1 MVAPPPGLDFGELY
15 QPHALQRLVHNSPAK
30 VKIMEVGRRG
40 GKSREAFFEMVDCY
54 IEALGLDDRD
64 RVPVPH
70 TVIPPFHAWIVAPSY
85 PQARQVWNE
94 LISFLPPQ
102 FIAPGGIKQDERLI
116 FLRGSP
122 SRTWGQIEVKSAHDP
137 ETLQTAGLDFLW
149 ITEAQD
155 VKDLAYFK
163 LLPTLRSP
171 DRISRAVFEGIP
183 STHSDHWFRKSF
195 VAAQSRDGWEAFHWT
210 AFDNPL
216 LTDFDR
222 AEIEADREML
232 PEAVWN
238 RMYMADFSEETGY
251 FKNITACI
259 EGDLLPGPIPGN
271 EYVAGIDLGRKVDA
285 TVFTVLDAKDRRVV
299 HHSSW
304 EDGANWVMQREA
316 ITAQANMWGLSRIVI
331 DATGIGDVFMQ
342 ELQESGLSV
351 EPFIISSASRE
362 ALLQSLAVAMERET
376 VHFPP
381 VPQLLRQIRAFQYR
395 KMPSGNYRVEAP
407 RGEHDD
413 EVFALALG
421 LTACAES
428 PPIGIRQPHSMRRV
442 RYVPTQS
449 EVDNNSWSESRGAM
463 IMRERRIQRMRDRA
477 EAAGIEI

>member
-1 MVAPPPGLDFGELY
+1 MVSSPPSIDFGELY
-15 QPHALQRLVHNSPAK
+15 QPHKFQRMVHDSPAK
-30 VKIMEVGRRG
+30 VKVMEVGRRG

-54 IEALGLDDRD
+54 IEALGLDHREG
-64 RVPVPH
+64 VPVPH

-102 FIAPGGIKQDERLI
+102 FIAPGGIRQDDRMI

-122 SRTWGQIEVKSAHDP
+122 ARTWGQIEVKSAHDP
-137 ETLQTAGLDFLW
+137 DTLQTAGLDFLW

-155 VKDLAYFK
+155 VKDQAYFK

-171 DRISRAVFEGIP
+171 DRISRAIFEGIP

-195 VAAQSRDGWEAFHWT
+195 VAAQTREGWEAFHWT

-216 LTDFDR
+216 LTDEAR
-222 AEIEADREML
+222 AEIEADKEML

-251 FKNITACI
+251 FRNVSACVS
-259 EGDLLPGPIPGN
+259 GDILPEPIPGN
-271 EYVAGIDLGRKVDA
+271 DYVAGLDLGRKVDS

-299 HHSSW
+299 HHVSW
-304 EDGANWVMQREA
+304 DDGTNWVMQRESIA
-316 ITAQANMWGLSRIVI
+316 TQAHRWDLSRIVI
-331 DATGIGDVFMQ
+331 DATGIGDVFTQ
-342 ELQESGLSV
+342 ELQETGLSV
-351 EPFIISSASRE
+351 EPFIITSASRE
-362 ALLQSLAVAMERET
+362 ALLQGLAVAIERET
-376 VHFPP
+376 VHFPN
-381 VPQLLRQIRAFQYR
+381 VPQLLRQLRAFQYR
-395 KMPSGNYRVEAP
+395 KMPSGTYRVEAP

-421 LTACAES
+421 LTACADA
-428 PPIGIRQPHSMRRV
+428 PGLNARVPRSMRRV
-442 RYVPTQS
+442 RYVPTQA
-449 EVDNNSWSESRGAM
+449 EVDGNSWSESKGAR